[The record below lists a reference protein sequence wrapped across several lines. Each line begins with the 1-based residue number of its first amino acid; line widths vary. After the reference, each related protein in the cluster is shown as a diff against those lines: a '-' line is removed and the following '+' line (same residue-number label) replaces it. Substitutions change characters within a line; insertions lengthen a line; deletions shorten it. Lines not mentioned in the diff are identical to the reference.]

1 MKYLKLLIVNII
13 LENTLIFDII
23 IIFGLVNKK
32 ELDFEKKKPI
42 YKKIY
47 NYNIEMNKKILA
59 YTIISNEFFNSQ
71 KFMISKPHFF
81 NYKINKFIKNFN

>member
-32 ELDFEKKKPI
+32 ELDFEKKNQ
-42 YKKIY
+42 Y
-47 NYNIEMNKKILA
+47 
-59 YTIISNEFFNSQ
+59 
-71 KFMISKPHFF
+71 
-81 NYKINKFIKNFN
+81 IKNHWKIINWDIVNHRLG

>member
-32 ELDFEKKKPI
+32 ELDFEKKNQYI
-42 YKKIY
+42 KKYI
-47 NYNIEMNKKILA
+47 IIIL
-59 YTIISNEFFNSQ
+59 
-71 KFMISKPHFF
+71 K
-81 NYKINKFIKNFN
+81 